1 MITAMLVIFL
11 ILLFTSVP
19 IAFAIGLSTV
29 VAFYFFSNMPLLYI
43 PQTMFPSVDSFE
55 LLAIPFFILS
65 GAIMKEGGIS
75 RRLVDFISSIVGSYT
90 GGLAIVTVISC
101 EFFGAISGSAPATT
115 AAIGGIM
122 IPYMVERGY
131 DRGFTAALVACSGGI
146 GIMIPPSIPAVIYSV
161 LSGTSVASMFAAGV
175 GPGIV
180 FGLGYIAVSY
190 VHAKKRGFK
199 GEKRASLREVFVSA
213 RKAFWALFMPVLI
226 LGGIYSGLFT
236 PTEAACVSVIYS
248 FIIGFWVYKE
258 IDLSKLKS
266 VLLEAAE
273 FSAMVMILF
282 AVSATFSTI
291 LTQQNVPKHLGEWL
305 SAVTTGP
312 VSFLILFTV
321 VMTII
326 GCFMS
331 PIPAIIILTPL
342 LVPLL
347 PELGVNP
354 VHFGQLMIV
363 NAAVGSLTPPFG
375 VDMFIACGI
384 TKIPIHVYTR
394 RGLTLILASL
404 ALILV
409 VTFVP
414 EISLFLPKLLGM
426 KLGI

>member
-1 MITAMLVIFL
+1 MITVMLVIFL

-19 IAFAIGLSTV
+19 IVYAIGLSTV
-29 VAFYFFSNMPLLYI
+29 VAFYFFSNMPLIYI

-75 RRLVDFISSIVGSYT
+75 RRLVEFISSIVGSYT

-131 DRGFTAALVACSGGI
+131 DKGFTAALVSCSGGI

-180 FGLGYIAVSY
+180 FGLGYVAVSY
-190 VHAKKRGFK
+190 VHSKKRGYER
-199 GEKRASLREVFVSA
+199 GRRASLKEILINVK
-213 RKAFWALFMPVLI
+213 KAFWALFMPILI
-226 LGGIYSGLFT
+226 LGGIYSGIFT

-248 FIIGFWVYKE
+248 FIVSFWIYKE
-258 IDLSKLKS
+258 IDLKKIKS
-266 VLLEAAE
+266 VILEAAE

-291 LTQQNVPKHLGEWL
+291 LTQQNIPKILGEWL
-305 SAVTTGP
+305 STVTTGP
-312 VSFLILFTV
+312 VGFLLLFNLIMV
-321 VMTII
+321 II

-347 PELGVNP
+347 PGLGINP

-363 NAAVGSLTPPFG
+363 NAAIGGLTPPFG

-384 TKIPIHVYTR
+384 TKIPIHEYAR
-394 RGLTLILASL
+394 KGIFLILASL
-404 ALILV
+404 VLLLIV
-409 VTFVP
+409 AFVP
-414 EISLFLPKLLGM
+414 DICLLLPRILGM